1 MISIPD
7 HNFQQEDPREEKL
20 PKWAQDQIETMR
32 RRIAELAR
40 QNHELREGNPK
51 SPFSIRTMDRGEND
65 RFGIGPAHMG
75 WIEFSVDDE
84 HRLRLAEK
92 DGWLDVSVHAKA
104 QTALVRQ
111 GVTFGWRL
119 SSRHPRTYKGP

>member
-1 MISIPD
+1 MISIPYPD
-7 HNFQQEDPREEKL
+7 FQQEDPREEKL

-84 HRLRLAEK
+84 HRLRLTEK
-92 DGWLDVSVHAKA
+92 DGWLEISNVSYNC
-104 QTALVRQ
+104 LEIEVR
-111 GVTFGWRL
+111 
-119 SSRHPRTYKGP
+119 PRSYNVIVVRPEVKQKP